1 MIGTNA
7 LDFVAPEDRENVG
20 TRLREL
26 AARPGGT
33 MTITARVRHKS
44 GEWRLLEGTFTNL
57 LRDSSV
63 RAIVN
68 NYRDVTE
75 RESAAA
81 ELRSLAAHLQRVREE
96 ERTRLARELHD
107 ELGQVLTAVTLGVQ
121 RAARDV
127 PSATPGVRAELER
140 LDSVLQTIMTS
151 VRRIVEALRPPILD
165 NVGLAAAVTQH
176 ARDFQHHTGIAC
188 AVTVPRAEPTL
199 EPDIATAVFRILQE
213 ALTNVVRHAQATR
226 VEIALRTD
234 TRRLVLTVRDNGR
247 GISDAARTDPEALGL
262 VGMRERAMML
272 GGTIRI
278 QGRPRRGTTVT
289 LAIPRG
295 VQWRHGRGR
304 RE

>member
-1 MIGTNA
+1 
-7 LDFVAPEDRENVG
+7 
-20 TRLREL
+20 
-26 AARPGGT
+26 
-33 MTITARVRHKS
+33 
-44 GEWRLLEGTFTNL
+44 
-57 LRDSSV
+57 
-63 RAIVN
+63 
-68 NYRDVTE
+68 
-75 RESAAA
+75 
-81 ELRSLAAHLQRVREE
+81 
-96 ERTRLARELHD
+96 
-107 ELGQVLTAVTLGVQ
+107 
-121 RAARDV
+121 
-127 PSATPGVRAELER
+127 
-140 LDSVLQTIMTS
+140 MTS